1 MSTHCFV
8 SAVIYETS
16 WLRIKPWRSTTDAPK
31 IDGCMSSF
39 VLLGGTKRL
48 LFDLNIKSPQYAL
61 LYCPLRP
68 VESNFKNQAFN
79 TDVTF

>member
-1 MSTHCFV
+1 MDGISSPGEV
-8 SAVIYETS
+8 Q
-16 WLRIKPWRSTTDAPK
+16 LMPQ
-31 IDGCMSSF
+31 IDGWMSSF

-48 LFDLNIKSPQYAL
+48 LFDLKIKSPQYAL